1 MNLVLIVLLI
11 ATLFFA
17 AAFADA
23 AFNLVR
29 RLALV
34 AGIALVL
41 RNPSVVMLRALQNAK
56 LAFFRM
62 MPRRRWLILYGLYS
76 LTCSLFWG
84 YAAYLTARVTILLGL
99 STYCA
104 LMAD

>member
-11 ATLFFA
+11 ATLFCT

-23 AFNLVR
+23 AFNLIR

-34 AGIALVL
+34 VGIALVL

-56 LAFFRM
+56 LAFFRTI
-62 MPRRRWLILYGLYS
+62 PRRRWLIVYGIYS
-76 LTCSLFWG
+76 LTCSVFWG
-84 YAAYLTARVTILLGL
+84 YAVYLTGRLSILLGL
-99 STYCA
+99 ATYSA
-104 LMAD
+104 LMAP